1 MEPANIKHFKG
12 VDGIKEV
19 YKKTLE
25 TKEHLLSTL
34 QPSEVEPS
42 LYKWLTTDYVK
53 ERVKRN
59 IWAYVF
65 VSTET
70 KDDALENY
78 IDSAEKELRKV
89 IVVDPEGY
97 PFEIEMIIWDDKVAF
112 MQYNPKYE
120 LGVTLIE
127 SKPIA
132 DTMRSIFLHYL
143 WKM

>member
-1 MEPANIKHFKG
+1 MESTNIKHFKG
-12 VDGIKEV
+12 VDGIKAV

-25 TKEHLLSTL
+25 TKGHLLSTL
-34 QPSEVEPS
+34 QPSAVEPS
-42 LYKWLTTDYVK
+42 LYKWLTTDYVQ

-65 VSTET
+65 VSTKT
-70 KDDALENY
+70 KDGALEKY
-78 IDSAEKELRKV
+78 IDGAEKKLRKV
-89 IVVDPEGY
+89 IVVDPEGH
-97 PFEIEMIIWDDKVAF
+97 PFEIEIIIWDDKVAF
-112 MQYNPKYE
+112 IQYNPKYK
-120 LGVTLIE
+120 LGASLIE